1 MRAYIEN
8 GCILLLAGLLAAG
21 SASAATAAAR
31 RVRAVAT
38 YERAANLRTA
48 LESKPEKERQKAD
61 YLQVINLFQSV
72 YRASLAYTKTPLALA
87 AVAELYEEMG
97 RRFSEAKYFR
107 ESIKAY
113 QFLRIQYPYHR
124 LSRDAL
130 GAIGEVY
137 RADLD
142 DPEGARQAFQQ
153 LIDQQPKSAK
163 AAEAREK
170 LKLLEAPKAVA
181 TAPRQPSR
189 QPPPPPAAEEVEH
202 SYGLPRV
209 TDVRRWVG
217 PNYSRIVIALEGPVK
232 FQTVRLANP
241 DRLVFDLLNTRL
253 SPALVGK
260 TYPVEDGFLR
270 QIRLG
275 QYSSTVTRAVL
286 DVEEIEDYSV
296 FSLPNPFRLVIDI
309 HGKAMPEVAEK
320 TKPPELPKVVTPAP
334 GPPRISAKAEKLSSS
349 ASKTKTPTTA
359 AAPNPPPVPAAAIKK
374 EPSVAGSTA
383 TKEEAPTKN
392 RKPVA
397 IPEEKEA
404 AEATLP
410 VPPPGRATAETSEA
424 EAPPKHEAT
433 VTVRPAAPTG
443 SGARTLTR
451 ALGLKIAR
459 VVIDPGHGGHDTG
472 CIGPTGYREKDLVLD
487 VGLRLKKLIEKN
499 MGGEVVMTRSED
511 VFIPLEERTA
521 VANEHAADLF
531 ISIHAN
537 ASRSRNARGI
547 ETYYLNFTS
556 DPEALEVAA
565 RENATSQESVHQ
577 LQDLI
582 KKIALTEKIEESHE
596 LAKLVQHEV
605 SSRLQQAGGEQRDRG
620 IRKAP
625 FVVLI
630 GANMPSILAEISFLT
645 NPRDERL
652 LKKGDYR
659 EKVAQALYSGMAHY
673 VENLGGVAVAQKAR
687 TDESPSEPSVNRSP
701 AADRPNF

>member
-1 MRAYIEN
+1 LKVHFEA
-8 GCILLLAGLLAAG
+8 GWILVLAGVLACAPL
-21 SASAATAAAR
+21 SSAAASGAR
-31 RVRAVAT
+31 RARAVAT
-38 YERAANLRTA
+38 YERAVNLRTA
-48 LESKPEKERQKAD
+48 LESKPEKERQKTD
-61 YLQVINLFQSV
+61 YQKVINLFQSV
-72 YRASLAYTKTPLALA
+72 YRASPQYTRTPLALA

-97 RRFSEAKYFR
+97 RQFSEKKCFH

-113 QFLRIQYPYHR
+113 QFLLTEYPQHR

-130 GAIGEVY
+130 CAIGEVY

-142 DPEGARQAFQQ
+142 DPEAARQAFQQ
-153 LIDQQPKSAK
+153 LIDQQPKSTK
-163 AAEAREK
+163 VAEAREK
-170 LKLLEAPKAVA
+170 LKLLEQAAAARARNRQTSPQPAVA
-181 TAPRQPSR
+181 
-189 QPPPPPAAEEVEH
+189 EVQR

-217 PNYSRIVIALEGPVK
+217 PNYSRVVIAMEGEVK
-232 FQTVRLANP
+232 FETLRLANP
-241 DRLVFDLLNTRL
+241 DRLVFNLQAARL

-275 QYSSTVTRAVL
+275 QYSPTVTRIVL
-286 DVEEIEDYSV
+286 DMAEIEDYSV

-309 HGKAMPEVAEK
+309 HGKSKEEVAEK
-320 TKPPELPKVVTPAP
+320 TRPPEPPKAIKPAP
-334 GPPRISAKAEKLSSS
+334 EPSRTSAKAESPSP
-349 ASKTKTPTTA
+349 ASTTA
-359 AAPNPPPVPAAAIKK
+359 TAAQPALSAARKK
-374 EPSVAGSTA
+374 EPKATGSTGTGEETTSKASKSVAA
-383 TKEEAPTKN
+383 PEA
-392 RKPVA
+392 R
-397 IPEEKEA
+397 E
-404 AEATLP
+404 
-410 VPPPGRATAETSEA
+410 TAEVKIPPAPAGRVPAKVTESRPPSGP
-424 EAPPKHEAT
+424 EAPPAK
-433 VTVRPAAPTG
+433 PAAPTE

-459 VVIDPGHGGHDTG
+459 VVVDPGHGGHDTG
-472 CIGPTGYREKDLVLD
+472 CLGPTGLREKDLVLD
-487 VGLRLKKLIEKN
+487 VGLRLKKLIEKDL
-499 MGGEVVMTRSED
+499 GSEVIMTRSQD

-521 VANEHAADLF
+521 IANEHAADLF

-537 ASRSRNARGI
+537 ASRNRKARGI

-596 LAKLVQHEV
+596 LAKQVQREV
-605 SSRLQQAGGEQRDRG
+605 STSLQQAGSAQRDRG

-652 LKKGDYR
+652 LKKGEYR
-659 EKVAQALYSGMAHY
+659 QKVAEALYSGISHY
-673 VENLGGVAVAQKAR
+673 VDNLGGVAVAQKTR
-687 TDESPSEPSVNRSP
+687 TENSPADPSLKGSP

>member
-1 MRAYIEN
+1 MQRHIKT
-8 GCILLLAGLLAAG
+8 GWVLLLAGVLACAPL
-21 SASAATAAAR
+21 SSAAASGAHRA
-31 RVRAVAT
+31 RAVAA
-38 YERAANLRTA
+38 YERAVNLRTA
-48 LESKPEKERQKAD
+48 LESKPEKEREKAD
-61 YLQVINLFQSV
+61 YQKVINLFQSV
-72 YRASLAYTKTPLALA
+72 YHASPQYTKTPLALA

-97 RRFSEAKYFR
+97 RRFSEAKYFH

-113 QFLRIQYPYHR
+113 QFLQAEYPQHR

-130 GAIGEVY
+130 CAIGEVY

-142 DPEGARQAFQQ
+142 DPEAARQAFQQ
-153 LIDQQPKSAK
+153 LIDQQPKSTK
-163 AAEAREK
+163 VAEAREK
-170 LKLLEAPKAVA
+170 LKLLEQAAAARERNRQTPPQPAVA
-181 TAPRQPSR
+181 
-189 QPPPPPAAEEVEH
+189 EVQR

-217 PNYSRIVIALEGPVK
+217 PNYSRIVIALEGQVK
-232 FQTVRLANP
+232 FETLRLANP

-286 DVEEIEDYSV
+286 DVDEIEDYSV

-309 HGKAMPEVAEK
+309 HGKSTPEVAEK
-320 TKPPELPKVVTPAP
+320 TKPAELPKVITPAP
-334 GPPRISAKAEKLSSS
+334 EPPRIAVKTESPPPTRAKG
-349 ASKTKTPTTA
+349 KTPASTA
-359 AAPNPPPVPAAAIKK
+359 ATNSPPVLSVAKKK
-374 EPSVAGSTA
+374 EQAGTGSAGPREEATSKSSKSVA
-383 TKEEAPTKN
+383 
-392 RKPVA
+392 V
-397 IPEEKEA
+397 PEEKET
-404 AEATLP
+404 AEVR
-410 VPPPGRATAETSEA
+410 VPSSPPGRSTANASEV
-424 EAPPKHEAT
+424 EAPAKPEAP
-433 VTVRPAAPTG
+433 VPVRPAAPTG

-451 ALGLKIAR
+451 ALGLKIAK

-472 CIGPTGYREKDLVLD
+472 CIGPTGFREKDLVLD

-499 MGGEVVMTRSED
+499 MGGEVIMTRSID

-521 VANEHAADLF
+521 IANEHAADLF

-582 KKIALTEKIEESHE
+582 KKIALTEKIEESQE
-596 LAKLVQHEV
+596 LAKQVQHEV
-605 SSRLQQAGGEQRDRG
+605 STRLQQAGGEQRDRG

-630 GANMPSILAEISFLT
+630 GANMPSVLAEISFLT

-673 VENLGGVAVAQKAR
+673 VENLGGVAVAQKTR
-687 TDESPSEPSVNRSP
+687 TDESPAEPSVNRSP
-701 AADRPNF
+701 AAERPNF